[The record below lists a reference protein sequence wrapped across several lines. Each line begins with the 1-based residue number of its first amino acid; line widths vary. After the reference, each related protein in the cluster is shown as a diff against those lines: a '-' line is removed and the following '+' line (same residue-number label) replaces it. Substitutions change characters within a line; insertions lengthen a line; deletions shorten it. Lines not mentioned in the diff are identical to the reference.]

1 MRLAKPKNIW
11 RKYSSYIL
19 LAVLVITVSLITYY
33 RVLIQFEMGPLSD
46 SCDFLSNGLVFTGQN
61 MGYSDLIRPP
71 FFAFLLSI
79 IFKMG
84 YVSTNAIFILDG
96 VMYIFG
102 VAGLFFLL
110 KLHFNDLESFLGALL
125 FATFSTVL
133 VVMGVGFSDLASV
146 SITIW
151 TFYFLIL
158 AVKKDSKFFYLAFPL
173 AMLAFLTRYNSA
185 LIIFPLFL
193 YILINKNGINVKNL
207 LAGMFTS
214 FLFIIPVFIFFF
226 ERFGNVL
233 YPFMNFFGT
242 TSGPSLSGG
251 ASYNSNLFFFI
262 DKFPL
267 FVGSGGVLA
276 ISIILIGIF
285 IYGIFRL
292 KKSSGNEKNLFNG
305 FKIGRKNIKLK
316 LALFTVLISSLVVSF
331 NHIHWIWSEVLFFA
345 SIYLFYN
352 IIKDINIKNIDTHL
366 LVFSWFMVFLI
377 FHSLFLTKDNR
388 YFVIMAPPVA
398 YFMILGL
405 SEVSSRLK
413 FKIKNKNVTFPV
425 IAIILTAVILLS
437 TVSYLPVIKQANK
450 DNTMTNENIVLASQW
465 LADHD
470 HNYKNDVIYSDLW
483 PNFSWYLQT
492 NVKMMPVF
500 MNGKSYSGG
509 VKDFNLTPQDNIA
522 YNKQL
527 DDSNADYYLCIRQGL
542 NLTYY
547 KPVKQFGDV
556 IIYKKITLKSC

>member
-11 RKYSSYIL
+11 KKYSSYIL

-33 RVLIQFEMGPLSD
+33 RVMIQFEMGPLSD
-46 SCDFLSNGLVFTGQN
+46 SCDFLSNALVFAGQD

-71 FFAFLLSI
+71 FFAFLLSL
-79 IFKMG
+79 IFKIG
-84 YVSTNAIFILDG
+84 YVSTNAIFILDCT
-96 VMYIFG
+96 MYIFG
-102 VAGLFFLL
+102 VIGLFFLL
-110 KLHFNDLESFLGALL
+110 KLHFSDFKSFLGALL

-133 VVMGVGFSDLASV
+133 VVMSVGFSDLASV

-158 AVKKDSKFFYLAFPL
+158 AVEKDSKFFYLTFPF

-185 LIIFPLFL
+185 LIVFPMFL
-193 YILINKNGINVKNL
+193 YILINKNEINVKNM

-214 FLFIIPVFIFFF
+214 FLLIIPVSIFFF

-242 TSGPSLSGG
+242 TSTPSLSES
-251 ASYNSNLFFFI
+251 AAYDSNVLFFI

-267 FVGSGGVLA
+267 FVGSEGVLA

-285 IYGIFRL
+285 IYGLLIFKR
-292 KKSSGNEKNLFNG
+292 SSGRGKSLFNK
-305 FKIGRKNIKLK
+305 FKIEDKNTELK
-316 LALFTVLISSLVVSF
+316 LTLFLILIAILIVSF
-331 NHIHWIWSEVLFFA
+331 NHIHWLWSEVLFFA
-345 SIYLFYN
+345 LIYLFYDL
-352 IIKDINIKNIDTHL
+352 IKNINIKNMDVHL
-366 LVFSWFMVFLI
+366 LIFSWLMAFLI

-413 FKIKNKNVTFPV
+413 FKVKNKNMTFPL
-425 IAIILTAVILLS
+425 IAIILTAVILIS
-437 TVSYLPVIKQANK
+437 TASYLPIIKQANE
-450 DNTMTNENIVLASQW
+450 DNTITNENIILASQW
-465 LADHD
+465 LMSHD
-470 HNYKNDVIYSDLW
+470 PNYKNKIIYSDLW
-483 PNFSWYLQT
+483 PNFSWYLKT

-500 MNGKSYSGG
+500 MDGQNYSGG
-509 VKDFNLTPQDNIA
+509 VKDFNITPQDNAA
-522 YNKQL
+522 YSKEL
-527 DDSNADYYLCIRQGL
+527 DNSKADYYLCIRQGL
-542 NLTYY
+542 HLTSYSA
-547 KPVKQFGDV
+547 VKQFRGI
-556 IIYKKITLKSC
+556 IIYKKE